1 MVNRVNRS
9 QTTFVSLLAALA
21 IMVTACGSQGTS
33 PSEAPSSGTA
43 SDGPSA
49 PSESSGDART
59 GGILRALLKQDEGQG
74 FDPAILTYSTG
85 FVITQQMFDS
95 LAEVQP
101 DGEISP
107 SLAESWD
114 ISDDEMTY
122 VFTLRQG
129 VIFHDGTEM
138 NADDVVFTIDR
149 IRDPETAS
157 PRATLYSAVES
168 VEATGPYEVTIQL
181 SEPFA
186 PLLSALADI
195 TAGIVSDEAAESSG
209 ADFYKE
215 PVGTGAFKMDEW
227 IEGQSVAL
235 VRHDQYWDGDK
246 PYLDGITFTF
256 NSDDNARAAAVRA
269 GDVNFL
275 YDGPEALLP
284 VMSDDDSIVVYSPE
298 GQMSWLY
305 FLLNI
310 QKEPFNDERVRQ
322 AIYTALDRQQ
332 LADLCQPGNS
342 NPLNAG
348 FLPPTHWAGNDEQ
361 VYTQDYE
368 RAADLLEEA
377 GYGDGFAFTINSLTG
392 WAFQNCTAQAIQEQ
406 LAPLNITVDVAIMES
421 GQLATERDQEDMSS
435 DAAMD
440 SMVLGFSGTI
450 DPDERFQQTFLEGGG
465 TNFVDFADDEIA
477 ALAKQAR
484 QTSDRAERAELYRQ
498 AQTLL
503 AERGPFAFL
512 YNYYKYDAAATSVK
526 DYVFNPQLI
535 SYRQL
540 RDVWIDE

>member
-1 MVNRVNRS
+1 MHRPQS
-9 QTTFVSLLAALA
+9 ALFGLLVALA
-21 IMVTACGSQGTS
+21 LVVSACGGQTQSSTDAQPSATTS
-33 PSEAPSSGTA
+33 DSGQPASSG
-43 SDGPSA
+43 SA
-49 PSESSGDART
+49 TT
-59 GGILRALLKQDEGQG
+59 GGILRILLKQDEGQG

-85 FVITQQMFDS
+85 FVIAQQMFDS

-101 DGEISP
+101 DGEITP
-107 SLAESWD
+107 SLAEGWD

-122 VFTLRQG
+122 VFTLREG
-129 VIFHDGTEM
+129 VMFHDGTEM
-138 NADDVVFTIDR
+138 TADDVVFTINR
-149 IRDPETAS
+149 ILDPETAS

-181 SEPFA
+181 NEPFS

-195 TAGIVSDEAAESSG
+195 TAGIVSDEAVEAAG
-209 ADFYKE
+209 ADFYRE
-215 PVGTGAFKMDEW
+215 PVGTGAFKMDDW
-227 IEGQSVAL
+227 VEGQSVAL
-235 VRHDQYWDGDK
+235 VRHDDYWDGDK

-256 NSDDNARAAAVRA
+256 NADDNARAAAVRA
-269 GDVNFL
+269 GDVDFL
-275 YDGPEALLP
+275 YDGPESLLS
-284 VMSDDDSIVVYSPE
+284 VMKEDDKIVVYSPE

-305 FLLNI
+305 LLLNM
-310 QKEPFNDERVRQ
+310 QKEPFDDVRVRQ
-322 AIYTALDRQQ
+322 AIYTAIDRQE

-348 FLPPTHWAGNDEQ
+348 FLPPTHWAGNTETL
-361 VYTQDYE
+361 YEQDYD
-368 RAADLLEEA
+368 RAQELLDEA
-377 GYGDGFAFTINSLTG
+377 GYGDGFSFTINSLTG
-392 WAFQNCTAQAIQEQ
+392 WSFQNCTAQAIQEQ

-440 SMVLGFSGTI
+440 AMVLGFSGTI
-450 DPDERFQQTFLEGGG
+450 DPDERFQQTFLAGGG
-465 TNFVDFADDEIA
+465 TNFVDFDDQEIA
-477 ALAKQAR
+477 ELAEEAR
-484 QTSDRAERAELYRQ
+484 QTSDRDARAELYRQ

-512 YNYYKYDAAATSVK
+512 YNYYKYDAAATAVK

-540 RDVWIDE
+540 RDVWIDQ

>member
-1 MVNRVNRS
+1 MAYRMHRPQS
-9 QTTFVSLLAALA
+9 ALFGLLVALA
-21 IMVTACGSQGTS
+21 LVVSACGGQTQSSTDAQPSATTS
-33 PSEAPSSGTA
+33 DSGQPASSG
-43 SDGPSA
+43 SA
-49 PSESSGDART
+49 TT
-59 GGILRALLKQDEGQG
+59 GGILRILLKQDEGQG

-85 FVITQQMFDS
+85 FVIAQQMFDS

-101 DGEISP
+101 DGEITP
-107 SLAESWD
+107 SLAEGWD

-122 VFTLRQG
+122 VFTLREG
-129 VIFHDGTEM
+129 VMFHDGTEM
-138 NADDVVFTIDR
+138 TADDVVFTINR
-149 IRDPETAS
+149 ILDPETAS

-181 SEPFA
+181 NEPFS

-195 TAGIVSDEAAESSG
+195 TAGIVSDEAVEAAG
-209 ADFYKE
+209 ADFYRE
-215 PVGTGAFKMDEW
+215 PVGTGAFKMDDW
-227 IEGQSVAL
+227 VEGQSVAL
-235 VRHDQYWDGDK
+235 VRHDDYWDGDK

-256 NSDDNARAAAVRA
+256 NADDNARAAAVRA
-269 GDVNFL
+269 GDVDFL
-275 YDGPEALLP
+275 YDGPESLLS
-284 VMSDDDSIVVYSPE
+284 VMKEDDKIVVYSPE

-305 FLLNI
+305 LLLNM
-310 QKEPFNDERVRQ
+310 QKEPFDDVRVRQ
-322 AIYTALDRQQ
+322 AIYTAIDRQE

-348 FLPPTHWAGNDEQ
+348 FLPPTHWAGNTETL
-361 VYTQDYE
+361 YEQDYD
-368 RAADLLEEA
+368 RAQELLDEA
-377 GYGDGFAFTINSLTG
+377 GYGDGFSFTINSLTG
-392 WAFQNCTAQAIQEQ
+392 WSFQNCTAQAIQEQ

-440 SMVLGFSGTI
+440 AMVLGFSGTI
-450 DPDERFQQTFLEGGG
+450 DPDERFQQTFLAGGG
-465 TNFVDFADDEIA
+465 TNFVDFDDQEIA
-477 ALAKQAR
+477 ELAEEAR
-484 QTSDRAERAELYRQ
+484 QTSDRDARAELYRQ

-512 YNYYKYDAAATSVK
+512 YNYYKYDAAATAVK

-540 RDVWIDE
+540 RDVWIDQ

>member
-1 MVNRVNRS
+1 MHRPQS
-9 QTTFVSLLAALA
+9 ALFGLLVALA
-21 IMVTACGSQGTS
+21 LVVSACGGQTQSSTDAQ
-33 PSEAPSSGTA
+33 PSATTGDSGQPASSG
-43 SDGPSA
+43 SA
-49 PSESSGDART
+49 TT
-59 GGILRALLKQDEGQG
+59 GGILRVLLKQDEGQG

-85 FVITQQMFDS
+85 FVIAQQMFDS

-101 DGEISP
+101 DGEITP

-122 VFTLRQG
+122 VFTLREG
-129 VIFHDGTEM
+129 VMFHDGTEM
-138 NADDVVFTIDR
+138 TADDVVYTINR
-149 IRDPETAS
+149 ILDPETAS

-168 VEATGPYEVTIQL
+168 VEATGSYEVTIQL
-181 SEPFA
+181 SEPFS

-195 TAGIVSDEAAESSG
+195 TAGIVSDEAVEAAG
-209 ADFYKE
+209 ADFYRE

-227 IEGQSVAL
+227 VEGQSVAL
-235 VRHDQYWDGDK
+235 VRHDDYWDGDK

-256 NSDDNARAAAVRA
+256 NADDNARAAAVRA
-269 GDVNFL
+269 GDVDFL
-275 YDGPEALLP
+275 YDGPESLLS
-284 VMSDDDSIVVYSPE
+284 VMKEDDKIVVYSPE

-305 FLLNI
+305 LLLNM
-310 QKEPFNDERVRQ
+310 QKEPFDDVRVRQ
-322 AIYTALDRQQ
+322 AIYTAIDRQE

-348 FLPPTHWAGNDEQ
+348 FLPPTHWAGNTETL
-361 VYTQDYE
+361 YEQDYD
-368 RAADLLEEA
+368 RAQELLDEA
-377 GYGDGFAFTINSLTG
+377 GYGDGFSFTINSLTG
-392 WAFQNCTAQAIQEQ
+392 WSFQNCTAQAIQEQ

-440 SMVLGFSGTI
+440 AMVLGFSGTI
-450 DPDERFQQTFLEGGG
+450 DPDERFQQTFLAGGG
-465 TNFVDFADDEIA
+465 TNFVDFDDQEIA
-477 ALAKQAR
+477 ELAEEAR
-484 QTSDRAERAELYRQ
+484 QTSDRDARAELYRQ

-512 YNYYKYDAAATSVK
+512 YNYYKYDAAATAVK

-540 RDVWIDE
+540 RDVWIDQ

>member
-1 MVNRVNRS
+1 MHRPQS
-9 QTTFVSLLAALA
+9 ALFGLLVALA
-21 IMVTACGSQGTS
+21 LVVSACGGQTQSSTDAQ
-33 PSEAPSSGTA
+33 PSATTGDSGQPASSG
-43 SDGPSA
+43 SA
-49 PSESSGDART
+49 TT
-59 GGILRALLKQDEGQG
+59 GGILRVLLKQDEGQG

-85 FVITQQMFDS
+85 FVIAQQMFDS

-101 DGEISP
+101 DGEITP

-122 VFTLRQG
+122 VFTLREG
-129 VIFHDGTEM
+129 VMFHDGTEM
-138 NADDVVFTIDR
+138 TADDVVYTINR
-149 IRDPETAS
+149 ILDPETAS

-168 VEATGPYEVTIQL
+168 VEATGSYEVTIQL
-181 SEPFA
+181 SEPFS

-195 TAGIVSDEAAESSG
+195 TAGIVSDEAVEAAG
-209 ADFYKE
+209 ADFYRE

-227 IEGQSVAL
+227 VEGQSVAL
-235 VRHDQYWDGDK
+235 VRHDDYWDGDK
-246 PYLDGITFTF
+246 PYLDGISFTF
-256 NSDDNARAAAVRA
+256 NADDNARAAAVRA
-269 GDVNFL
+269 GDVDFL
-275 YDGPEALLP
+275 YDGPESLLS
-284 VMSDDDSIVVYSPE
+284 VMKEDDKIVVYSPE

-305 FLLNI
+305 LLLNM
-310 QKEPFNDERVRQ
+310 QKEPFDDVRVRQ
-322 AIYTALDRQQ
+322 AIYTAIDRQE

-348 FLPPTHWAGNDEQ
+348 FLPPTHWAGNTETL
-361 VYTQDYE
+361 YEQDYD
-368 RAADLLEEA
+368 RAQELLDEA
-377 GYGDGFAFTINSLTG
+377 GYGDGFSFTINSLTG
-392 WAFQNCTAQAIQEQ
+392 WSFQNCTAQAIQEQ

-450 DPDERFQQTFLEGGG
+450 DPDERFQQTFLAGGG
-465 TNFVDFADDEIA
+465 TNFVDFDDQEIA
-477 ALAKQAR
+477 ELAEEAR
-484 QTSDRAERAELYRQ
+484 QTSDRDARAELYRQ

-512 YNYYKYDAAATSVK
+512 YNYYKYDAAATAVK

-540 RDVWIDE
+540 RDVWIDQ